1 MYWGARLTTISK
13 PLDTRKKIMNFTLP
27 PFLSPGLLTQQNM
40 PMFHQSLITSGVLTL
55 IIQTWSPTVFVI
67 FVRYIFILYLFIFSH
82 LGKSKNRT

>member
-55 IIQTWSPTVFVI
+55 IIQTTVFVI

>member
-1 MYWGARLTTISK
+1 
-13 PLDTRKKIMNFTLP
+13 MNFTLP
-27 PFLSPGLLTQQNM
+27 PFLSPGLLTQENM

>member
-27 PFLSPGLLTQQNM
+27 PFLSPGLLNQENM
-40 PMFHQSLITSGVLTL
+40 PMFHQ
-55 IIQTWSPTVFVI
+55 TWPPTVFVI

-82 LGKSKNRT
+82 PGKSKNRT